1 MGEPRVDRRHDD
13 GYTLIELTISMF
25 VFSILAAVVL
35 TSLIGLSRATSDA
48 QARSTSASGI
58 VSVTQNLDR
67 QVRYADSIN
76 LPGAGTAGRRYI
88 EFRTPASSTV
98 DNLAQCTQWR
108 FLPAEGRI
116 ESRTWREGTAPTASW
131 STRMTEVVNRA
142 VTTYPFQMVPANPS
156 GSLVQR
162 LRITIEAGSARTGS
176 ESSLAFVA
184 RNSSVLSP
192 SNIDANADGRSDSPV
207 CNPTGYRP

>member
-1 MGEPRVDRRHDD
+1 MVESRIESRGDR

-35 TSLIGLSRATSDA
+35 TALIGLSRATSDA
-48 QARSTSASGI
+48 QARSISASGI
-58 VSVTQNLDR
+58 VSVTQGLDR

-76 LPGAGTAGRRYI
+76 YPGTGTLGRKYI
-88 EFRTPASSTV
+88 EFRTPAASSATGFT
-98 DNLAQCTQWR
+98 QCTQWR
-108 FLPAEGRI
+108 FWPAEGRI
-116 ESRTWREGTAPTASW
+116 ETRTWRDGTTPPTAW
-131 STRMTEVVNRA
+131 ATRMTEVIDRNVA
-142 VTTYPFQMVPANPS
+142 TYPFEMIPANPS
-156 GSLVQR
+156 GSLAQR

-184 RNSSVLSP
+184 RNSSVQSP
-192 SNIDANADGRSDSPV
+192 SNVDANLDGSSDSPI